1 LLELFWEGQLVYIQE
16 MYLPVIIGF
25 LVFSLAL
32 IGLSAY
38 GLFRHY
44 MLWRMGDSENRF
56 DHIWL
61 RLKTTIGVT
70 FAHSRILK
78 EPYPGIMHFLIL
90 WGSVLFILGKL
101 IRLFSYTVELSTPPQ
116 GVFLYASFASEIGA
130 ILLII
135 GGCMAIY
142 RRYIVKPSRLD
153 STPDDALIFGWVF
166 IILLTG
172 FMAKGFRIAA
182 SDMGSPTDWAVWSPV
197 GYLFSKMLPT
207 FAVQAYNEIL
217 IWHRAVIHTLPAFML
232 LVYVL
237 ASRSRLQHVLLSPL
251 NVFLRSLQPKGAL
264 VPINLEEAETFG
276 VDKISG
282 FTWKQLVDLEA
293 CTRCGRC
300 QDNCP
305 AYLSGKALS
314 PKQLILDLK
323 GHLQDVGPNLFNLL
337 QKEDGNGDKPSV
349 SMIGDVITPEVI
361 WDCTTCRAC
370 QEVCPIFVEHIN
382 KIVDMRRNLVLEQAE
397 MPETAEM
404 ALRCIEERGHTCK
417 GTTACRTD
425 WCGDIEGAK
434 ILAEDQDIEILYFVG
449 CSAALE
455 DRNMKVSAA
464 LGRIMQA
471 AGVNFGVLGEAESCC
486 GEPARRLGNE
496 YLFQMQATK
505 NIETFKRY
513 GVKRI
518 VVTCPHGYNTLK
530 NEYPQ
535 FGGEFEVIHHSQYI
549 AELIQQ
555 GRLRLKNS
563 LTENITYHDAC
574 YLGRHNDIYEE
585 PRQVVEALPGAQFT
599 EMERCRSSSFCCGGG
614 GGHMWIEENVGT
626 RISEM
631 RTDQALA
638 TQASVLATACPF
650 CLQMFE
656 DAIKAKEASEA
667 IRAMDI
673 AELVAIA
680 IEDEAPKTE
689 GAKTEQ
695 PQQEEAPEKEETQD
709 EASENEATEE
719 EPPQQ

>member
-1 LLELFWEGQLVYIQE
+1 